1 MVLTLT
7 GLWGQATGRLTGT
20 VSDPKG
26 AVVPGARVAAMQP
39 DTGFRRSVV
48 TDGTGQFQIPDV
60 PIGRYR
66 LTVASPGFA
75 ELVMDELTVT
85 VEATVAV
92 RAELAVAT
100 VSERVEVQGEAPAV
114 EARQAAGVLVSGKA
128 LVELPINGRDF
139 ARFSLLSPGA
149 VSRTAGLSDLAFN
162 GLHPAHNN
170 ITMDGMDANRGD
182 QATLSDG
189 FGRGARLLTG
199 SLETMAEFR
208 VQANNYRAEYGRA
221 AGSTISIATRG
232 GTNEFHGTAFEFFR
246 NNVLDARNYF
256 NVSTQDK
263 DQFRYNNFGGNL
275 GGPVRRNQTF
285 FFVNGEFSR
294 QRQGVRGTGTVP
306 SDAMRE
312 QALRT
317 SPELGFLLENFPRG
331 TSATANPLVANY
343 SRFQSLEV
351 NEETGSARIDHA
363 FSEAT
368 RMYGRVNLNNGTVDG
383 PLFSILPSA
392 LGVTDFQ
399 TVPTRTRNAVLNL
412 QHTVSPRTIVELR
425 AGLQRTATNGSSE
438 TPYPQVSIT
447 GLTVVPGS
455 RRLNLSNANV
465 FQYSGSVT
473 SVRGAHT
480 LKAGAGLWRTQVNSW
495 TTSVVSLAYLSPADF
510 IANRMQLATLTA
522 GTFGNGI
529 RQTHTGAFVQDTWQ
543 ARPGLTVDIGLRYDY
558 TAPNRDAQD
567 RLLPFDTRTG
577 QLKAPGEPW
586 YNADRNNFAPRV
598 GVAWQ
603 VRRGVAVRTGYG
615 IFFQQF
621 PAGIGNNLPQNTL
634 AGNAQLVRQS
644 IPDLSWP
651 LDRFVNRG
659 VAPAPV
665 ANGIH
670 YDKPDLYAQQWNLTV
685 LTELPGGFGLETGYV
700 GNRGMNLR
708 RQRNV
713 NWLDPVT
720 RTRLFP
726 RYSRVNID
734 YANGQSSYHAL
745 QAALRRRF
753 GRRLD
758 TAVNYTYGKAIDNV
772 PDAVVGATEPQDPF
786 CLGCERGLGATDIR
800 HNLTLSGM
808 WDLPGRG
815 IAGGWKVGVLGLFR
829 TGFPLNVTQGINS
842 AGSDNLTN
850 QRPDRVV
857 GVSPYAANPSPA
869 MWLNAAAFAVAPR
882 GRYGTSGR
890 NPLTGP
896 GFHQMDVSVMK
907 DFALRERLRTQ
918 LRVEFFN
925 VLNHPNFAQPNAV
938 AGTPNFGRIFN
949 TYGRTIGFGTA
960 RQVQL
965 ALRLQF

>member
-1 MVLTLT
+1 MVMMFAVV

-26 AVVPGARVAAMQP
+26 ALVPGAKVAATQP
-39 DTGFRRSVV
+39 DTGFRRSVM

-66 LTVASPGFA
+66 LEVASPGFG
-75 ELVMDELTVT
+75 ELVMEDLTVT
-85 VEATVAV
+85 VGATVAV

-208 VQANNYRAEYGRA
+208 VQTNNYRAEYGRA

-256 NVSTQDK
+256 NISTQDK

-306 SDAMRE
+306 SEAMRE

-368 RMYGRVNLNNGTVDG
+368 RIYGRVNLNNGTVDG

-480 LKAGAGLWRTQVNSW
+480 VKAGAGLWRTQVNSW

-529 RQTHTGAFVQDTWQ
+529 RQTHTGAFLQDTWQ

-603 VRRGVAVRTGYG
+603 VRRGVALRTGYG

-621 PAGIGNNLPQNTL
+621 PAGIGNSLPQNTL

-644 IPDLSWP
+644 IPDLAWP

-670 YDKPDLYAQQWNLTV
+670 YDKPDLYAQQWNVTV

-700 GNRGMNLR
+700 GNRGVNLR
-708 RQRNV
+708 RQVNV
-713 NWLDPVT
+713 NWLNPAT
-720 RTRLFP
+720 NTRLFP

-786 CLGCERGLGATDIR
+786 CLALRAGPWGDGHPAQPDVERDVGPAGAGNCRGLEGGGA
-800 HNLTLSGM
+800 G
-808 WDLPGRG
+808 
-815 IAGGWKVGVLGLFR
+815 AV
-829 TGFPLNVTQGINS
+829 
-842 AGSDNLTN
+842 
-850 QRPDRVV
+850 PDRVPV
-857 GVSPYAANPSPA
+857 ERDAGDQLGGERQSDESAA
-869 MWLNAAAFAVAPR
+869 
-882 GRYGTSGR
+882 
-890 NPLTGP
+890 GP
-896 GFHQMDVSVMK
+896 GGGGAGVCGESVAGDVAESGGVRGGAARAVW
-907 DFALRERLRTQ
+907 DVGAEPADGSRVPSGGCVGDEGLRAAGAT
-918 LRVEFFN
+918 
-925 VLNHPNFAQPNAV
+925 ADAV
-938 AGTPNFGRIFN
+938 AGGVFQCAEP
-949 TYGRTIGFGTA
+949 A
-960 RQVQL
+960 E
-965 ALRLQF
+965 LRAAECGGGDAELRADL